1 MKDKIK
7 RLIPFFLAKK
17 LRGGWQKI
25 LGSYYKGNELLCPFC
40 KHYFRKMLP
49 GGFKLPIVEEK
60 QIIGSGYRKNCV
72 CPRCFST
79 DRDRLIYL
87 YITKETDI
95 FEKKIKLL
103 HIAPESSLKYILRNS
118 KNIDYHT
125 GVKYYEGFY
134 YSPDTSILDIENI
147 TYPDNEFDV
156 IICNHV
162 LEHVDNDKIAM
173 AELYRVLKPGGWAI
187 LQVPISN
194 SLEKTYENPEI
205 TDPEG
210 REKHFGQFD
219 HVRLYAKD
227 YKDRLSEA
235 GFKVKIF
242 SPINDKWDFDQIIKK
257 HAINPDENLYIAMK

>member
-1 MKDKIK
+1 MKNKIK
-7 RLIPFFLAKK
+7 KLIPFFLAKK
-17 LRGGWQKI
+17 IRGGWQKI
-25 LGSYYKGNELLCPFC
+25 LGKYYKGTELFCPFC
-40 KHYFRKMLP
+40 KHHFRKMLP
-49 GGFKLPIVEEK
+49 GGFKLPITKEK

-87 YITKETDI
+87 YLTKETNI
-95 FEKKIKLL
+95 FDKKIKLL
-103 HIAPESSLKYILRNS
+103 HVAPESSLRYIFRNS
-118 KNIDYHT
+118 QNIDYYT
-125 GVKYYEGFY
+125 GIKFHEGFY

-162 LEHVDNDKIAM
+162 LEHVNNDKIAM

-194 SLEKTYENPEI
+194 SLKETYENPEI
-205 TDPEG
+205 IDPEG

-242 SPINDKWDFDQIIKK
+242 SPLNENGDDQMIKK
-257 HAINPDENLYIAMK
+257 YAINPEENLYIAMK